1 MMRGDLLA
9 GLRCLR
15 RLPPLLRTRLG
26 PDAALA
32 TVRQRLAKREQ
43 DFLALLRAAGLVTI
57 TESGSVVYYTLRRNR
72 LDDASTDIKRF
83 LLS

>member
-1 MMRGDLLA
+1 
-9 GLRCLR
+9 
-15 RLPPLLRTRLG
+15 
-26 PDAALA
+26 
-32 TVRQRLAKREQ
+32 
-43 DFLALLRAAGLVTI
+43 LRAAGLVTI